1 MNRLNRYNLR
11 QVRESKFGW
20 LSTLLL
26 AGVLLLGALQVKA
39 QQDPMF
45 TQYMNNTLLVNP
57 AYASAGTSLEVVA
70 ISRNQWTGIEG
81 APVTQ
86 SLTAMLPFGRANTG
100 IGLTFLADKIGPVS
114 QTAAYLDYAFKLRL
128 DRRLYLSFGIK
139 GGVNFYNTDYSVLE
153 VNDQGDPIFSDD
165 VVRKFL
171 PNFGIGAFLNTDRL
185 FVGLSVPK
193 LMSNQINDVGYST
206 QFSSR
211 EEMHFFLS
219 AGYVFDIGRDL
230 KFKPYTFVKSV
241 QNVPLSVDLSAHFLL
256 YERVWLG
263 ANWRIGDAVGA
274 IAQFYISRQFKVG
287 YAYDVTASDLNSFN
301 RGTHEILVS
310 YALNMGRRRFLSPR
324 YF

>member
-1 MNRLNRYNLR
+1 MKKIELPYQLKNKAWLR
-11 QVRESKFGW
+11 TS
-20 LSTLLL
+20 LL
-26 AGVLLLGALQVKA
+26 ALLMLLGTVAAHA

-45 TQYMNNTLLVNP
+45 TQYMSNVLLVNP
-57 AYASAGTSLEVVA
+57 AYAAAGTSVEVMA

-86 SLTAMLPFGRANTG
+86 TLSGMLPFRRANTG
-100 IGLTFLADKIGPVS
+100 IGLSFLSDKIGPVS
-114 QTAAYLDYAFKLRL
+114 QTGAYFDYAFKLRL
-128 DRRLYLSFGIK
+128 DRRVFLSLGVK
-139 GGVNFYNTDYSVLE
+139 GGVNFYNTDYSVLR
-153 VNDQGDPIFSDD
+153 VNDGGDPIFSDD

-171 PNFGIGAFLNTDRL
+171 PNFGLGAFLNTDRL
-185 FVGLSVPK
+185 FIGLSVPK
-193 LMSNQINDVGYST
+193 LMTNRINDVGYST

-219 AGYVFDIGRDL
+219 GGYVFDLSDRL
-230 KFKPYTFVKSV
+230 KFKPYTYMKFVQDAPV
-241 QNVPLSVDLSAHFLL
+241 SVDLSAHFLL

-274 IAQFYISRQFKVG
+274 IAQLYINQQFKVG
-287 YAYDVTASDLNSFN
+287 YAYDVTASDLSSFN
-301 RGTHEILVS
+301 RGTHEILIS